1 MFSRTLMLPRIMF
14 PLLALEVVTWL
25 GWLMH
30 RAGMKCKGPAVS
42 RARARTEPQSW
53 GSLRFLSEGLHPREP
68 HSFGYV
74 DSFERPIAR
83 RGRGA
88 RSDRWRPS

>member
-1 MFSRTLMLPRIMF
+1 MKPR
-14 PLLALEVVTWL
+14 PL
-25 GWLMH
+25 H
-30 RAGMKCKGPAVS
+30 RAGMKRKDRLSLARELGRSRKAGVPSVSSAKGYI
-42 RARARTEPQSW
+42 
-53 GSLRFLSEGLHPREP
+53 HREP